1 MQTPIEVPD
10 MSLLEPPPVDDEQ
23 HGSRTRLSWK
33 LLVPLVTAGAGL
45 MFAMSFSAAQGS
57 DLRSD
62 RDLTQLILERN
73 EHVAGEA
80 GVLDQLQKEVNTLSK
95 AAAPSDER
103 VTALTKAADALETSA
118 AATKLSGPGLTVSL
132 TDAQLEGGKL
142 PDGATPDDVVVHQ
155 QDVQAVVNALWAAGA
170 DGMMIQDQRVI
181 STSAVRCVGNTL
193 ILQGRVYSPPYVIT
207 AIGDPDELEASLDA
221 DPTIDVYKDW
231 VDYVG
236 LGYDVQRHSSV
247 ELPAFSG
254 SVDLQYAQAVR

>member
-1 MQTPIEVPD
+1 MQIPIEVPD
-10 MSLLEPPPVDDEQ
+10 MSSVEPPPVEDEQ
-23 HGSRTRLSWK
+23 RGSRARLSWK

-73 EHVAGEA
+73 EHVAEEA
-80 GVLDQLQKEVNTLSK
+80 TVLDRLHREVDVLSQT
-95 AAAPSDER
+95 ASPSDER
-103 VTALTKAADALETSA
+103 VAALTKAADALATSA

-132 TDAQLEGGKL
+132 TDAPLEGGKL

-170 DGMMIQDQRVI
+170 DGMMIQDQRII

-193 ILQGRVYSPPYVIT
+193 ILQGRVYAPPYVIT
-207 AIGDPDELEASLDA
+207 AIGDADTLEAALDA
-221 DPTIDVYKDW
+221 DPTIDVYKQW

-236 LGYDVQRHSSV
+236 LGYDVQRRGSV
-247 ELPAFSG
+247 DLPAFSG
-254 SVDLQYAQAVR
+254 SVDLEYAKAAR

>member
-1 MQTPIEVPD
+1 MQTMIEVPD
-10 MSLLEPPPVDDEQ
+10 MSSVEPLPVEDEQ
-23 HGSRTRLSWK
+23 AGSRTRLSWK

-73 EHVAGEA
+73 EHVVEEA
-80 GVLDQLQKEVNTLSK
+80 IDLDRLQREVDVLSEAS
-95 AAAPSDER
+95 APSDDR
-103 VTALTKAADALETSA
+103 VNALTKAADALATSA

-132 TDAQLEGGKL
+132 TDAPLEGGQL

-170 DGMMIQDQRVI
+170 DGMMIQDQRII

-193 ILQGRVYSPPYVIT
+193 ILQGRVYAPPYVIT
-207 AIGDPDELEASLDA
+207 AIGDPDALEASLDA
-221 DPTIDVYKDW
+221 DPTIAVYKQW

-236 LGYDVQRHSSV
+236 LGYDVQRHDSV

-254 SVDLQYAQAVR
+254 SVDLEYAQAVR